1 MTGGV
6 EMPPGERLL
15 VPVSESA
22 TLRATVGYA
31 VESAL
36 ESSSPSAPA
45 TIRFVYIHS
54 PRLDDDLEDR
64 EHAEELLSRVSV
76 WAEEDAGDHE
86 AELRIETTSVGGEE
100 YIFGPSDIAA
110 LLESEITSQRT
121 DRIVLD
127 PEYDPGIGAPLLRP
141 LEVELARET
150 SVSVEE
156 APVEP
161 PTRRVPLLRQQTAVG
176 AGALFGLSFIFYHVL
191 GGTFDL
197 FDIVTGTIS
206 ATIVA
211 VSLARVSLNR
221 RPNGNSFL
229 RLGRGILY
237 IPYLLYE
244 IVLANIVV
252 AAVILNP
259 RLPIDPRMTRVRAR
273 LVGPLPVTT
282 LANSITLTPGTL
294 TVRVRGQDLVVHTL
308 VPWARDGLFDG
319 SLERAVRFVFY
330 GRAAMA
336 VPSPLERDETEVLQ
350 KPPDA
355 ESESADGKTAPD
367 DQPEGDN
374 R

>member
-1 MTGGV
+1 MSS
-6 EMPPGERLL
+6 GERLL

-36 ESSSPSAPA
+36 KSTSPTAPA

-54 PRLDDDLEDR
+54 PRIDEDTEDH

-86 AELRIETTSVGGEE
+86 AELRIETTSVGGTE
-100 YIFGPSDIAA
+100 YIFGPSDVAA
-110 LLESEITSQRT
+110 LLESEIESQGT

-127 PEYDPGIGAPLLRP
+127 PEYNPGIGAPLLRP

-150 SVSVEE
+150 SVTVEE
-156 APVEP
+156 APVEH

-176 AGALFGLSFIFYHVL
+176 IGVLFGISFIFYHVL

-221 RPNGNSFL
+221 RPNRSSL
-229 RLGRGILY
+229 ARLGRGLIYVPY
-237 IPYLLYE
+237 ILYE
-244 IVLANIVV
+244 IILANLVV
-252 AAVILNP
+252 ATVILNP

-273 LVGPLPVTT
+273 VIGPLPVTT

-319 SLERAVRFVFY
+319 ALERAVRFVFY

-336 VPSPLERDETEVLQ
+336 IPSPLERGETEVLQ
-350 KPPDA
+350 KPPDVEA
-355 ESESADGKTAPD
+355 ESEDDETATGDQTDG
-367 DQPEGDN
+367 EN

>member
-1 MTGGV
+1 MS
-6 EMPPGERLL
+6 PGERLL

-36 ESSSPSAPA
+36 ESTTSSAPA

-54 PRLDDDLEDR
+54 PRLDDDTDDS
-64 EHAEELLSRVSV
+64 EHASELLSRVSV
-76 WAEEDAGDHE
+76 WAEEDAGDHQT
-86 AELRIETTSVGGEE
+86 ELRIETTSVGGDE
-100 YIFGPSDIAA
+100 YIFGPSDVAA
-110 LLESEITSQRT
+110 LLESEIESQGT

-150 SVSVEE
+150 NVTVEE
-156 APVEP
+156 APVEH

-176 AGALFGLSFIFYHVL
+176 VGALFGLSFIFYHVL

-221 RPNGNSFL
+221 RPNRNSFV
-229 RLGRGILY
+229 RLGRALIY

-244 IVLANIVV
+244 ILLANVVV
-252 AAVILNP
+252 AAAILDP
-259 RLPIDPRMTRVRAR
+259 RMPIDPRMTRVRAR

-319 SLERAVRFVFY
+319 ALERAVRFVFY
-330 GRAAMA
+330 GRSAMA
-336 VPSPLERDETEVLQ
+336 IPSPLERDEAEILQ
-350 KPPDA
+350 KPPDT
-355 ESESADGKTAPD
+355 ESEDGETPTD
-367 DQPEGDN
+367 DQTDGEN

>member
-1 MTGGV
+1 MSSS
-6 EMPPGERLL
+6 ERLL

-36 ESSSPSAPA
+36 ESASPSAPA

-54 PRLDDDLEDR
+54 PRLDEDIEDR
-64 EHAEELLSRVSV
+64 EHAEELLSRVTV

-86 AELRIETTSVGGEE
+86 AELRVETTSVGGEE
-100 YIFGPSDIAA
+100 YIFGPSDVAA
-110 LLESEITSQRT
+110 LLESEITSHET

-150 SVSVEE
+150 TVSVEE
-156 APVEP
+156 APVEH

-176 AGALFGLSFIFYHVL
+176 VGALFGLSFIFYQVL

-221 RPNGNSFL
+221 RPNGNSL
-229 RLGRGILY
+229 ARLGRGMIY

-273 LVGPLPVTT
+273 LIGPLPVTT

-319 SLERAVRFVFY
+319 SLERAVRFLFY
-330 GRAAMA
+330 GRSAMA
-336 VPSPLERDETEVLQ
+336 IPSPLERDETEVLQ
-350 KPPDA
+350 QPSDA
-355 ESESADGKTAPD
+355 ASESGDGDTPTDAQTD
-367 DQPEGDN
+367 GENQ
-374 R
+374 